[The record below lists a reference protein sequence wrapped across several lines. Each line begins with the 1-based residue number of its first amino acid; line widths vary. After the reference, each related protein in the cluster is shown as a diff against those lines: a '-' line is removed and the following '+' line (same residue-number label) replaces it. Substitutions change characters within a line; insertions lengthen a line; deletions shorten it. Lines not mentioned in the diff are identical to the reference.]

1 MTDKTYV
8 GSSFENFLEE
18 EGRLDEATE
27 IAIKRVLSWQIQD
40 SMRENAITKTAMAQ
54 KMNTNLAA
62 VNQLLDPANLSVN
75 LGTLLKAA
83 RALGKKLEINL
94 V

>member
-1 MTDKTYV
+1 
-8 GSSFENFLEE
+8 
-18 EGRLDEATE
+18 
-27 IAIKRVLSWQIQD
+27 
-40 SMRENAITKTAMAQ
+40 
-54 KMNTNLAA
+54 MNTNLAA

-83 RALGKKLEINL
+83 HALGKKLEINL

>member
-1 MTDKTYV
+1 MTDKTCV

-18 EGRLDEATE
+18 EGRLEEATE

-54 KMNTNLAA
+54 K
-62 VNQLLDPANLSVN
+62 
-75 LGTLLKAA
+75 
-83 RALGKKLEINL
+83 
-94 V
+94 